1 MELCAFLAVLL
12 LLQGLKIE
20 VVGIRERVLT
30 RNHTRRAVISF
41 PSLVRRWR
49 EENFTLGTH
58 SIVLTSS
65 WIWISYTST
74 RQWSNCYLTL
84 HNKRQTTAGN
94 EANCS
99 TSEISRRVESRL
111 LNCWNE
117 KRGIH
122 WLYHSEDVLASTW
135 KGKFYFLRRFSV
147 DRVSSTESPNYR
159 SRCLYY
165 SNSCAAR

>member
-58 SIVLTSS
+58 SKVLTSS

-122 WLYHSEDVLASTW
+122 WLYHSEDLVSINM
-135 KGKFYFLRRFSV
+135 KGEILFFTPFFSRPRFLHRKPKLS
-147 DRVSSTESPNYR
+147 
-159 SRCLYY
+159 
-165 SNSCAAR
+165 

>member
-1 MELCAFLAVLL
+1 MELCAFLAILL

-20 VVGIRERVLT
+20 VFGIRERVLT
-30 RNHTRRAVISF
+30 RNHTRRAFISF

-65 WIWISYTST
+65 WICISYTST

-99 TSEISRRVESRL
+99 TSGISRLVEGRL
-111 LNCWNE
+111 LNE
-117 KRGIH
+117 KRGVH
-122 WLYHSEDVLASTW
+122 WLYHSQDLVSINM
-135 KGKFYFLRRFSV
+135 KGEILFFTPFFSWPRFLHRKPKLS
-147 DRVSSTESPNYR
+147 R

-165 SNSCAAR
+165 SNSCAVR